1 MTATE
6 NEPRIETHRPAGGLV
21 VMKFGSSSVG
31 GPERIKDVA
40 RRLVAAHARGDRV
53 VGVVSAMGRTTEEL
67 LSLARRVSPQPD
79 PRELD
84 VLLTVGERIA
94 GALLAMAITDLG
106 PEAVSLTGSQAGIVT
121 DGAHGRARI
130 VEIRAQRVEHA
141 LEHGRIVLVAGFQGI
156 SSALDLTTLGRGGT
170 DTTAVALA
178 AELGATACE
187 IYTDAGGVYTAD
199 PQIVADA
206 RKLPVVSYE
215 EMLELSAA
223 GARELALRSVEL
235 ARNRSV
241 GIHVRSAFVDEP
253 GTWVTAERDSMLE
266 QAIVTAVTYTTEEI
280 VYRVHGAALADLFAA
295 LAAEQVNVD
304 TIIQTGPDVIVFS
317 APAEDRAATG
327 ATLDRLGASWS
338 EWDDLGKVSVV
349 GEGMRSHPGIA
360 ARTFTALRDAGIE
373 PQFVSTSPIKIAFY
387 VHHEDVERAVEV
399 LHSAFELGG
408 SAKEGRAEA

>member
-170 DTTAVALA
+170 VAFHARLELAVPFSR
-178 AELGATACE
+178 LGARP
-187 IYTDAGGVYTAD
+187 GRHRR
-199 PQIVADA
+199 P
-206 RKLPVVSYE
+206 R
-215 EMLELSAA
+215 A
-223 GARELALRSVEL
+223 GARLREADGRTAGRPPVGRIPTCGRTD
-235 ARNRSV
+235 ACRS
-241 GIHVRSAFVDEP
+241 
-253 GTWVTAERDSMLE
+253 
-266 QAIVTAVTYTTEEI
+266 
-280 VYRVHGAALADLFAA
+280 
-295 LAAEQVNVD
+295 
-304 TIIQTGPDVIVFS
+304 
-317 APAEDRAATG
+317 PATR
-327 ATLDRLGASWS
+327 
-338 EWDDLGKVSVV
+338 
-349 GEGMRSHPGIA
+349 
-360 ARTFTALRDAGIE
+360 
-373 PQFVSTSPIKIAFY
+373 
-387 VHHEDVERAVEV
+387 
-399 LHSAFELGG
+399 
-408 SAKEGRAEA
+408 